1 MNFSSFLDPIRAEYA
16 TALQLH
22 PSPIKRKRDEQV
34 WTDLVNKKVKRSLAM
49 EEMAKNDEGGVM
61 KQIMALSGDDLNK
74 VKEALR
80 LMKEKGGTM

>member
-1 MNFSSFLDPIRAEYA
+1 
-16 TALQLH
+16 
-22 PSPIKRKRDEQV
+22 
-34 WTDLVNKKVKRSLAM
+34 M